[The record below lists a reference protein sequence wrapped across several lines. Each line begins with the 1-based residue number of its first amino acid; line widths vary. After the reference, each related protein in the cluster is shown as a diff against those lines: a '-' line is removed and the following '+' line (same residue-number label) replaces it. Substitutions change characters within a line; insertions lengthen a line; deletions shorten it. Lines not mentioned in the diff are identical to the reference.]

1 MTPPEPVPLR
11 RVTPVPHAP
20 GRHQDDPVTT
30 ALFHSCDA
38 DPGIVRRG
46 TRRFRYETA
55 DGRAVRDP
63 DTLARIASLAI
74 PPAWTDVWICADAC
88 GHLQATGRDAKGR
101 KQSRYHP
108 DFRAER
114 ERTKFDQLVV
124 FGSAL
129 GTLRTTVARDLAER
143 RPTPRRQ
150 TALVVHLLDR
160 TGIRVGNEAYV
171 RSNGS
176 YGLSTL
182 RTRQAR
188 VHGAA
193 VTFRFVGKSGRR
205 HTVSVEDRRLARL
218 VAQCQD
224 LPGQHLFTY
233 LEDADAARPT
243 VRVVDSTMVNE
254 YLRDATG
261 VDVTAKTFRTWLATT
276 TVSQRLA
283 LEAMRD
289 PEHVHTRVV
298 LAAIDEAAALLGN
311 TRSVCRASYVHPAVP
326 ASYEDRVLPT
336 LWRAGPG
343 RPTAGMSTVERRTLH
358 VLRASAHEAAPR
370 SEVEPRVGDAA

>member
-1 MTPPEPVPLR
+1 M
-11 RVTPVPHAP
+11 TPVPHAP
-20 GRHQDDPVTT
+20 ERHRDGPV
-30 ALFHSCDA
+30 ASGLVHSCDA
-38 DPGIVRRG
+38 EPGIVRRG
-46 TRRFRYETA
+46 TRRFRYETP
-55 DGRAVRDP
+55 DGRPVRDP
-63 DTLARIASLAI
+63 DVLARIASLAI
-74 PPAWTDVWICADAC
+74 PPAWTDVWICIDPC

-124 FGSAL
+124 FGAAL
-129 GTLRTTVARDLAER
+129 GSLRTTVAHDLAER
-143 RPTPRRQ
+143 RPTLRRQ

-171 RSNGS
+171 RANGS

-205 HTVSVEDRRLARL
+205 HTVAIEDRRLARL

-233 LEDADAARPT
+233 LDESDGATPI
-243 VRVVDSTMVNE
+243 VRVVDSTSVND

-261 VDVTAKTFRTWLATT
+261 QDVTAKTFRTWLATT
-276 TVSQRLA
+276 TVGHRLA
-283 LEAMRD
+283 TEAMRD
-289 PEHVHTRVV
+289 PERVDPRVV
-298 LAAIDEAAALLGN
+298 SAAVDEAAVLLGN
-311 TRSVCRASYVHPAVP
+311 TRTVCRASYVHPAVP
-326 ASYEDRVLPT
+326 AAYHERT
-336 LWRAGPG
+336 LASSWRAGPA

-358 VLRASAHEAAPR
+358 LLRETSMRRDTAGAPHAPSR
-370 SEVEPRVGDAA
+370 AGLGPRVGDAA